1 MKHLDS
7 DLTQNNNKLV
17 LTTLLILIIGA
28 FLFVGWSLKAKLSS
42 AAIAPGLIVVEN
54 KRKTIEH
61 LEGGIA
67 YSVLVSEGE
76 HVVVGQPLLKIA
88 DIATQSAHRRGTLH
102 WLSKRV
108 EYMRLLAER
117 DNKEE
122 FKEVFESSLEHEL
135 FAGLHLEYLTMVENQ
150 QSLFASRKQMRNLE
164 LSIMSSRKAELEA
177 RRSSFHSKL
186 SQNSLA
192 KGYLLEEIKMHERLL
207 EDGYTSRIKL
217 LELKR
222 SQVLLDSDIIGIR
235 AELDSIEQSI
245 IEVTRQLHAIEQKH
259 TSEIE
264 QLIAQVKNDL
274 IAAEA
279 ELKITKDSH
288 ERSLITSPSDGI
300 IQNITVYSSGQV
312 IKAGEVLMEVVP
324 NDDRLI
330 VEAIVSPQ
338 DIDMVRNG
346 QNASVRLSGLNHMT
360 VPPVSGEVIYVDA
373 DVSESPDGSSTGFKV
388 KVSINQNSIEGLYQ
402 VDLTPGMPAEVFVLL
417 DQKRPIDYLLEPLSN
432 SFYKAFREQ

>member
-1 MKHLDS
+1 MNHLDS
-7 DLTQNNNKLV
+7 DLTQSNNKLV
-17 LTTLLILIIGA
+17 LTTLLILVIGIV
-28 FLFVGWSLKAKLSS
+28 LFVGWSLKAKLSS

-67 YSVLVSEGE
+67 HSVLVSDGE
-76 HVVVGQPLLKIA
+76 HVVIGQPLLKIA
-88 DIATQSAHRRGTLH
+88 DIATQSALRRGTLH

-122 FKEVFESSLEHEL
+122 FESSLEHEQ
-135 FAGLHLEYLTMVENQ
+135 FAGLRLEYITMVENQ
-150 QSLFASRKQMRNLE
+150 QSLFASRKQMRALE
-164 LSIMSSRKAELEA
+164 LSIMSSRKAELEG
-177 RRSSFHSKL
+177 RSSSFRSKL

-192 KGYLLEEIKMHERLL
+192 KVYLLEEIKMHERLL

-235 AELDSIEQSI
+235 AELASIEQSI
-245 IEVTRQLHAIEQKH
+245 VEVTRQLNAIEQKH
-259 TSEIE
+259 NSEIE

-279 ELKITKDSH
+279 ELKIARDSY

-300 IQNITVYSSGQV
+300 IQNITVHSSGQV

-324 NDDRLI
+324 NNDRLI

-338 DIDMVRNG
+338 DIDMVQSG

-373 DVSESPDGSSTGFKV
+373 DVSESPDGASTGFKV

-417 DQKRPIDYLLEPLSN
+417 EQKRPIDYLLEPLSN

>member
-1 MKHLDS
+1 MNHLDS
-7 DLTQNNNKLV
+7 DLIQNNNKLV
-17 LTTLLILIIGA
+17 STTLLILVIGVV
-28 FLFVGWSLKAKLSS
+28 LFVGWSLKAKLSS

-67 YSVLVSEGE
+67 YSVLVSDGE
-76 HVVVGQPLLKIA
+76 HVVVGQALLKIA
-88 DIATQSAHRRGTLH
+88 DIATQSALRRGTLH
-102 WLSKRV
+102 WLSRRV
-108 EYMRLLAER
+108 EYKRLIAER

-122 FKEVFESSLEHEL
+122 FESSLEHEQ
-135 FAGLHLEYLTMVENQ
+135 FAGLRLEYITMVENQ
-150 QSLFASRKQMRNLE
+150 QSLFASRKQMRALE

-177 RRSSFHSKL
+177 RRSSFRSKL

-192 KGYLLEEIKMHERLL
+192 KGYLLEEIKMHELLL

-235 AELDSIEQSI
+235 AELASIEQSI

-279 ELKITKDSH
+279 ELKIARDSMNA
-288 ERSLITSPSDGI
+288 RSSL
-300 IQNITVYSSGQV
+300 
-312 IKAGEVLMEVVP
+312 VLPMESYKTLP
-324 NDDRLI
+324 FTRQDR
-330 VEAIVSPQ
+330 
-338 DIDMVRNG
+338 
-346 QNASVRLSGLNHMT
+346 
-360 VPPVSGEVIYVDA
+360 
-373 DVSESPDGSSTGFKV
+373 
-388 KVSINQNSIEGLYQ
+388 
-402 VDLTPGMPAEVFVLL
+402 
-417 DQKRPIDYLLEPLSN
+417 
-432 SFYKAFREQ
+432 